1 MKRRQLTLFVS
12 DNYAIEIERIRQKF
26 DPLQYD
32 SIKCH
37 VTLCR
42 EDEILD
48 FEKISLNLKNV
59 NQKAFFI
66 NFGKVKRFSQ
76 DNGVLLSS
84 IGKNKEFHGLRR
96 KILTGITPNPRNHD
110 PHITLMHPLNSACTD
125 EIYKELEAVKFPT
138 QILFNKISLIEQEE
152 GAKWQIL
159 EEFNL

>member
-12 DNYAIEIERIRQKF
+12 DKNAIDIERIRQKYN
-26 DPLQYD
+26 PLQFD
-32 SIKCH
+32 LIKCH

-42 EDEILD
+42 EDEISD
-48 FEKISLNLKNV
+48 FEKISLNLKNL
-59 NQKAFFI
+59 NQKSFFI
-66 NFGKVKRFSQ
+66 NFGMVKRFSE

-96 KILTGITPNPRNHD
+96 KILAGITPNPRNHI
-110 PHITLMHPLNSACTD
+110 PHVTLMHPRNSACTD
-125 EIYKELEAVKFPT
+125 EIYKELETVKFPS

-159 EEFNL
+159 EEFEL